1 MIMEYGIDREYSLYE
16 KCFKK
21 FEYFIEHYLQFKFES
36 AMPRSSGWERDTRAG
51 LCLGWRFINSI
62 YPKLLNPASS
72 VIISQR
78 KDFFYKTET
87 KLN

>member
-36 AMPRSSGWERDTRAG
+36 AMPQSSGWERDTRAG

-72 VIISQR
+72 IIISKR
-78 KDFFYKTET
+78 PFFIKQ